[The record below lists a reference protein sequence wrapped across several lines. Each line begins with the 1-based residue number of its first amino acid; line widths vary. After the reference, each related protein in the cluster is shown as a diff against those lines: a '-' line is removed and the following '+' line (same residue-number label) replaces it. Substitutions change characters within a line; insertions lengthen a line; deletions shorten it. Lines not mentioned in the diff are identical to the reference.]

1 MSIKSALHD
10 VLTGVIYTY
19 YTHVA
24 DRSGCAVQGVGLR
37 TIACCDCRYESRR
50 VHGSLSLV
58 SVVCC
63 QVSLRGADH
72 SSRGALPSVVCLS
85 VIVSLVEK
93 VLTHQG
99 LLSHEKNLTM
109 SRGVMR

>member
-37 TIACCDCRYESRR
+37 PFACCGCGCESRR
-50 VHGSLSLV
+50 VHGCLYLV

-63 QVSLRGADH
+63 QVVFLRGADH
-72 SSRGALPSVVCLS
+72 SSRGALPCVVRSS
-85 VIVSLVEK
+85 VIVSLDEEA
-93 VLTHQG
+93 LTH
-99 LLSHEKNLTM
+99 
-109 SRGVMR
+109 